1 MAIAEQSRKS
11 WRGHFHFNQKK
22 KKEKKKKNQGSEK
35 CKKVVMTTTNNGN
48 NNNNNKQQRPLEPPS
63 QRPAAQQR
71 HILTLSLITEQK
83 SAGKFGISPEE
94 WCDSFIQFCSWLTLF
109 PSFYLTFFF
118 HNFLFIWTFFPPPLS
133 LFVCL
138 NEMIM
143 VDGRV
148 NSTIYW

>member
-1 MAIAEQSRKS
+1 MK
-11 WRGHFHFNQKK
+11 HFDCETYRPHDPGIKWQLRSKAGNHDVDIFISTKK
-22 KKEKKKKNQGSEK
+22 KKKRKEKKNQGSEK

-94 WCDSFIQFCSWLTLF
+94 
-109 PSFYLTFFF
+109 
-118 HNFLFIWTFFPPPLS
+118 
-133 LFVCL
+133 
-138 NEMIM
+138 
-143 VDGRV
+143 
-148 NSTIYW
+148 